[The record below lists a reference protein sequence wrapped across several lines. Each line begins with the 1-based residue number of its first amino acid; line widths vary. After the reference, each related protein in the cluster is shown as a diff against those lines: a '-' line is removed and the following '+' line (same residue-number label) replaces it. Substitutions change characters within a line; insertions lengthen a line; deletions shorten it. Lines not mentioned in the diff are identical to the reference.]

1 VGLQLPDGRPH
12 HLHGGATLKASIKSV
27 DVASKRVLVR
37 EDLNVP
43 LSKGAITDD
52 ARIRAAVPTL
62 KHLAERGAK
71 VIVMSHLGRP
81 DGVDPALSLRPVSK
95 ALAEQLGIDVE
106 FAEDCVGQE
115 ARSAVGRLKSGSVLL
130 LENVRFHPEE
140 EANDPDFA
148 HRLASLGE
156 VYVND
161 AFAASHRAHASV
173 VGVAA
178 YLPAY
183 AGELMEAELAALH
196 KALDDP
202 KRPLVAVVGGAKV
215 STKVGV
221 LQHLLEKVDVLLI
234 GGAMANTFFKAQG
247 YPTGNGLV
255 EDKALDDAKKVL
267 DKGGKKL
274 VLPVDLKC
282 AKKMEAKQPQV
293 VVPANGV
300 EPGWMALDIGP
311 RSVADFAEHISSA
324 STIVWNGP
332 LGVAEIPDFSEGTKA
347 VGEAIASSGAYT
359 LVGGGDTVAAV
370 DSLGLSGR
378 FSHVSTG
385 GGATL
390 EYMEGKEL
398 PGVAILKDVDT

>member
-1 VGLQLPDGRPH
+1 
-12 HLHGGATLKASIKSV
+12 
-27 DVASKRVLVR
+27 VR

-43 LSKGAITDD
+43 LSKEGIADD

-81 DGVDPALSLRPVSK
+81 KGVDPALSLRPVAT
-95 ALAEQLGIDVE
+95 ALAKQLGREVQ
-106 FAEDCVGQE
+106 FAEDCIGQA
-115 ARSAVGRLKSGSVLL
+115 ARGAVGRLQAGNVLL

-140 EANDPDFA
+140 EENDPEFA
-148 HRLASLGE
+148 GRLAALGE
-156 VYVND
+156 IYVND

-173 VGVAA
+173 VGVAKH
-178 YLPAY
+178 LPAY
-183 AGELMEAELAALH
+183 AGELMEAELSALH
-196 KALDDP
+196 KALDEP

-221 LQHLLEKVDVLLI
+221 LQHLLEKVDALLI

-247 YPTGNGLV
+247 FPTGSGLV
-255 EDKALDDAKKVL
+255 EDSALDDAKKVQA
-267 DKGGKKL
+267 KGGKKL
-274 VLPVDLKC
+274 VLPVDLVC
-282 AKKMEAKQPQV
+282 AKKMEAGQKLQTV
-293 VVPANGV
+293 AANAV

-311 RSVADFAEHISSA
+311 KSIAEFSKHISTA

-332 LGVAEIPDFSEGTKA
+332 MGVAEIDDFAEGTRA
-347 VGEAIASSGAYT
+347 VGEAMAASKAYT
-359 LVGGGDTVAAV
+359 LVGGGDTAAAI
-370 DSLGLSGR
+370 DALGLAGR

-390 EYMEGKEL
+390 EYLEGKEL
-398 PGVAILKDVDT
+398 PGVAILKDA

>member
-12 HLHGGATLKASIKSV
+12 HVHGGATLKASIKSV

-62 KHLAERGAK
+62 KHLAERGAT

-81 DGVDPALSLRPVSK
+81 EGVDPALSLRPVAK
-95 ALAEQLGIDVE
+95 ALAEQLGIEVQ
-106 FAEDCVGQE
+106 FAEDCVGE
-115 ARSAVGRLKSGSVLL
+115 AARSAVGGLKPGHVLL

-156 VYVND
+156 LYVND

-173 VGVAA
+173 VGLAA

-221 LQHLLEKVDVLLI
+221 LQHLLEEVDALLI

-247 YPTGNGLV
+247 LPTGNGLV
-255 EDKALDDAKKVL
+255 EETALEDAKKVL
-267 DKGGKKL
+267 EKGGKKL
-274 VLPVDLKC
+274 VLPVDLVC

-311 RSVADFAEHISSA
+311 KSVAEFARHVSTA

-332 LGVAEIPDFSEGTKA
+332 VGVAEIPDFSEGTRA
-347 VGEAIASSGAYT
+347 LGEAIASSGAYT

>member
-1 VGLQLPDGRPH
+1 
-12 HLHGGATLKASIKSV
+12 
-27 DVASKRVLVR
+27 VLVR

-43 LSKGAITDD
+43 MAEGHITDD
-52 ARIRAAVPTL
+52 ARIRAALPTL
-62 KHLAERGAK
+62 QHLAERGAM
-71 VIVMSHLGRP
+71 VIVVSHLGRP
-81 DGVDPALSLRPVSK
+81 KGVEPALSLRPIAM
-95 ALAEQLGIDVE
+95 ALTKHLDREVH
-106 FAEDCVGQE
+106 FAEDCVGE
-115 ARSAVGRLKSGSVLL
+115 AARAAVGRLQAGHMLL

-148 HRLASLGE
+148 KRLASLGDL
-156 VYVND
+156 YVND

-178 YLPAY
+178 HLPAY

-196 KALDDP
+196 QALDDP

-221 LQHLLEKVDVLLI
+221 LRNLLQKVDALLI

-255 EDKALDDAKKVL
+255 EDAALADARRVKKKA
-267 DKGGKKL
+267 GKKL
-274 VLPVDLKC
+274 VLPADLVC
-282 AKKMEAKQPQV
+282 TQRMEARQPLLIL
-293 VVPANGV
+293 PARAV
-300 EPGWMALDIGP
+300 EPGWMAVDIGP
-311 RSVADFAEHISSA
+311 KSVAKFAKHIGTA

-332 LGVAEIPDFSEGTKA
+332 MGVSEIPDFSDGTRA
-347 VGEAIASSGAYT
+347 IGEAIASSGAYT

-370 DSLGLSGR
+370 DTLGLAGR

-390 EYMEGKEL
+390 EYLEGKEL
-398 PGVAILKDVDT
+398 PGVAILKEA